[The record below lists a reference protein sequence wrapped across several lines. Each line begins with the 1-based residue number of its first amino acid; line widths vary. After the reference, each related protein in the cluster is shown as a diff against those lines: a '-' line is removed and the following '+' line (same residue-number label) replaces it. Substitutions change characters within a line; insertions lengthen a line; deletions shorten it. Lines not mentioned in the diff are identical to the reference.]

1 MRSLTRT
8 TSGIDCSH
16 HEEHEDMPNIV
27 GGAHSNAHSTPLS
40 SSAFRTTAQGNIN
53 VEAVSPLICFVETDA
68 QEERNDAGPDLWF
81 I

>member
-1 MRSLTRT
+1 MHT
-8 TSGIDCSH
+8 ID
-16 HEEHEDMPNIV
+16 HEEHEDMQNFV
-27 GGAHSNAHSTPLS
+27 GGAHSNAHSCPPLS
-40 SSAFRTTAQGNIN
+40 HQAHSAQLQGNIN